1 MHKINYTNLSIK
13 CRIKADVIFKYK
25 NAVIRLHSVSTEF
38 MNKAFKFKKNES
50 TCDILYSNWYYMVI
64 LIVGLVFY
72 SCKTE
77 PSKFI
82 MENPINQIQLS
93 RIDSMPNLPRPF
105 KIMDFKNL
113 TKGFDSLVFDETQ
126 TGDYWPLIWKDDSRK
141 NFDQE
146 TFGIFTAMGDLRQG
160 ANHNNGIFH
169 ESLATI
175 GAVFGA
181 TLVGIDKS
189 NQNGK
194 NYVSM
199 LKNYFNSDT
208 NWNIVMNNTCPEVA
222 LLGGGYARDWW
233 YDVYP
238 NVLFYGLAS
247 FYPEEKDYS
256 KIMRSV
262 ADKFYEADSV
272 MAGNYGYSYFDYAKL
287 EPKDN
292 WICKQQDAA
301 AGHAY
306 VLYSAY
312 KKFQDPKYLQG
323 AKSSLEAL
331 LAQNDN
337 RFYEILM
344 PFGAYVAA
352 RLNAEEGT
360 NYDYSKALNW
370 TFNGTPECREG
381 WGVLVGNWNGYD
393 ISGIVGSTVDHG
405 GFGFLMNTYDA
416 MWPLVPMVRY
426 DQRYASAIGKWMLNA
441 GNALK
446 FFYPY
451 EIADEHQTIP
461 EQKQY
466 TKGVIAYEGLIKEAH
481 FEKYEHLQAP
491 VAIGDGP
498 HWVKGNPDVSQF
510 SVYGSGHVGIAGAII
525 SNTNVENILQLNL
538 LATDFY
544 RDDAFPSFLYYNP
557 NPEAK
562 EVTISIGEKQLK
574 IYDAI
579 KRAFIAE
586 NVKNNFTFSLAKEQA
601 SLFVWVPQDA
611 VISEKDGKLYADD
624 VIIDYRYSSAK

>member
-1 MHKINYTNLSIK
+1 MKRNRINYS
-13 CRIKADVIFKYK
+13 
-25 NAVIRLHSVSTEF
+25 
-38 MNKAFKFKKNES
+38 
-50 TCDILYSNWYYMVI
+50 MV
-64 LIVGLVFY
+64 LLVCIGFY

-77 PSKFI
+77 PSKFSI
-82 MENPINQIQLS
+82 ENPIHQIQLG
-93 RIDSMPNLPRPF
+93 RIDSMPNLPKPF

-113 TKGFDSLVFDETQ
+113 ARGFDSLVFDDTQ
-126 TGDYWPLIWKDDSRK
+126 SGDYWPLIWNDNSRK

-146 TFGIFTAMGDLRQG
+146 TFGIYTAMGDLRQG
-160 ANHNNGIFH
+160 TEHNNGIFH

-175 GAVFGA
+175 GSVFGA

-189 NQNGK
+189 SQNGK

-238 NVLFYGLAS
+238 NVLFYGLAN

-256 KIMRSV
+256 KILRSV

-272 MAGNYGYSYFDYAKL
+272 LAGNYAHSYFNYAKL
-287 EPKDN
+287 EPEDN
-292 WICKQQDAA
+292 WICKQEDAA

-312 KKFQDPKYLQG
+312 QKFQDPKYLIG

-331 LAQNDN
+331 LAQKDN
-337 RFYEILM
+337 QFYEILM

-360 NYDYSKALNW
+360 NYDYSKILDW

-381 WGVLVGNWNGYD
+381 WGVLVDNWNGYD

-405 GFGFLMNTYDA
+405 GFGFLMNTYDS

-426 DQRYASAIGKWMLNA
+426 DQRYADAIGKWVLNA
-441 GNALK
+441 SNALK

-466 TKGVIAYEGLIKEAH
+466 TKGVIAYEGLIKKAH

-525 SNTNVENILQLNL
+525 SKTNIENILQLDL

-544 RDDAFPSFLYYNP
+544 RGDAFPSFLYYNP

-562 EVTISIGEKQLK
+562 EVTISIGENHLK

-579 KRAFIAE
+579 KRSFIAE
-586 NVKNNFTFSLAKEQA
+586 NVNGNFSFTVAKEHA
-601 SLFVWVPQDA
+601 SLLVLVPQDA
-611 VISEKDGKLYADD
+611 VISEKDGKLCAND
-624 VIIDYRYSSAK
+624 VIIDYRYYNTK